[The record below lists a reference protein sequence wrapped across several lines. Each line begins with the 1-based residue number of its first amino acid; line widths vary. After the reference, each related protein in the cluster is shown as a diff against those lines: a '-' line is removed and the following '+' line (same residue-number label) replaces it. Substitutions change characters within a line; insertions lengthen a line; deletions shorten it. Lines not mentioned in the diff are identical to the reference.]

1 MKSLKDLERKLAY
14 SVLARDDA
22 AAPGRD
28 AGYAVLGDLDRMP
41 GRRVAR
47 VPRGAGAGGPG
58 TVRRRRRRPQR
69 GDGGAGWQGGDPWLA
84 DDRTSMLVNRGRGS
98 AYHPAFFRRRPVLYV
113 TAATVAALVI
123 SLIIVML
130 TGGASWPSSVG
141 TMQGEI
147 TTACQNPDVVS
158 EPGQINFAC
167 ATGTQQILWV
177 FALLASSG
185 NPQFA
190 DSKSGRIGLEPIAP
204 AQGAE
209 VAWSLNLHHP
219 YNPANPIDSLE
230 VAARAI
236 NNIIGG
242 ASAIGANGSPSVQ
255 PGLESDPSNCL
266 RYTGSAA
273 VSTRAGFPTV
283 CSQPITTTAQQAAL
297 VADVYKKWAGSATAR
312 RPRTPRCSSRT
323 PVIPATRGC
332 RPSSRTWPRPT
343 CERAGDRPLTMP
355 APSWP
360 RTPTQSRKK
369 VIL

>member
-22 AAPGRD
+22 AGQGQD
-28 AGYAVLGDLDRMP
+28 AGYAILGDLDRVP
-41 GRRVAR
+41 GRRVPAFHT
-47 VPRGAGAGGPG
+47 VPEQAIPG
-58 TVRRRRRRPQR
+58 RSD
-69 GDGGAGWQGGDPWLA
+69 DGGADLGEGGSGSSWPGGDPWLA

-113 TAATVAALVI
+113 TAATVAALVV
-123 SLIIVML
+123 SLIIVVL
-130 TGGASWPSSVG
+130 TGGPSWPPSVG

-158 EPGQINFAC
+158 EPGQLNFAC

-185 NPQFA
+185 SPQFA
-190 DSKSGRIGLEPIAP
+190 DSKTGRIGLEPIAP

-219 YNPANPIDSLE
+219 YNPVNPIDSLQ

-255 PGLESDPSNCL
+255 PGLESEASNCL
-266 RYTGSAA
+266 RYTGSTAL
-273 VSTRAGFPTV
+273 STRAGFPTV
-283 CSQPITTTAQQAAL
+283 CSQPMTTSAQQAAL
-297 VADVYKKWAGSATAR
+297 VADVYKKWAGSPTDQAAQDAALLFENAGNPGD
-312 RPRTPRCSSRT
+312 PR
-323 PVIPATRGC
+323 VQA
-332 RPSSRTWPRPT
+332 
-343 CERAGDRPLTMP
+343 
-355 APSWP
+355 
-360 RTPTQSRKK
+360 
-369 VIL
+369 ILRNLAQTNL

>member
-1 MKSLKDLERKLAY
+1 MKGFKDLERKLAY
-14 SVLARDDA
+14 SVLAREDA
-22 AAPGRD
+22 ARPPRD
-28 AGYAVLGDLDRMP
+28 AGYAVLGDLDRVPAARTGAFHAVPEHVVP
-41 GRRVAR
+41 GRS
-47 VPRGAGAGGPG
+47 GGESTG
-58 TVRRRRRRPQR
+58 L
-69 GDGGAGWQGGDPWLA
+69 GDGDGVDGAGWPGATGEPWPA

-98 AYHPAFFRRRPVLYV
+98 AYHPAFFRRRPVLY
-113 TAATVAALVI
+113 AAAASAVALVI
-123 SLIIVML
+123 SLVIVMV

-147 TTACQNPDVVS
+147 TTACENPDVVS

-167 ATGTQQILWV
+167 AKGTQQILWV

-190 DSKSGRIGLEPIAP
+190 DSKTGRIGLEPIAP

-219 YNPANPIDSLE
+219 YNPVNPIDSLG

-255 PGLESDPSNCL
+255 PGLESDPANCL

-273 VSTRAGFPTV
+273 VSARAGFPTV

-297 VADVYKKWAGSATAR
+297 VADVYKKWAG
-312 RPRTPRCSSRT
+312 
-323 PVIPATRGC
+323 G
-332 RPSSRTWPRPT
+332 PT
-343 CERAGDRPLTMP
+343 GQAAQDAALLFENAGNPGDPGVQ
-355 APSWP
+355 A
-360 RTPTQSRKK
+360 
-369 VIL
+369 ILKSLAQTNL